1 MNRIYTYVSV
11 LSTRK
16 SVQPL
21 KKQTFAID
29 SVFRLTD
36 WLLCT
41 IFVLGEENGYSLTTH
56 ETPRR
61 DHAKEA

>member
-29 SVFRLTD
+29 SVFRLTALG
-36 WLLCT
+36 WQ
-41 IFVLGEENGYSLTTH
+41 IFNAY
-56 ETPRR
+56 
-61 DHAKEA
+61 